1 MRIVSLTAGFD
12 LGGTKLLGVVAD
24 EAGTVVASA
33 RTPTG
38 RTPDAVFS
46 DLTGLLDTLRGSAG
60 EVAALGFGVAGLVD
74 RDGIMRRAPN
84 LVGWDDLAVRARL
97 EGIVGVPVVVDND
110 ANVAA
115 LAELRYGAARG
126 CSEAVVVTLGTGIG
140 GAVIANGAVYRGA
153 HGLAGEFGH
162 MTVDAEGAQCACG
175 AFGHWEAIGSG
186 RALGRLG
193 RQWAARGAAPSV
205 VARAGGDP
213 EAVTGEHVGDSAQAG
228 EPDGVAIVDVFAEAV
243 AIGLGGLVNALDPEL
258 VVIAGGVA
266 ELGDALAVPV
276 REALAGY
283 VVGSQS
289 RPIPPVVMATLGER
303 AGAIGAAALA
313 ADLLAVR
320 PS

>member
-1 MRIVSLTAGFD
+1 
-12 LGGTKLLGVVAD
+12 
-24 EAGTVVASA
+24 
-33 RTPTG
+33 
-38 RTPDAVFS
+38 
-46 DLTGLLDTLRGSAG
+46 
-60 EVAALGFGVAGLVD
+60 
-74 RDGIMRRAPN
+74 
-84 LVGWDDLAVRARL
+84 
-97 EGIVGVPVVVDND
+97 
-110 ANVAA
+110 
-115 LAELRYGAARG
+115 
-126 CSEAVVVTLGTGIG
+126 VVVTLGTGIG

-213 EAVTGEHVGDSAQAG
+213 EAVSGEHVGDSAQAG

-243 AIGLGGLVNALDPEL
+243 AVGLGGLVNALDPEL
-258 VVIAGGVA
+258 VVIAGGLA

-276 REALAGY
+276 REALGGY
-283 VVGSQS
+283 VIGAQS
-289 RPIPPVVMATLGER
+289 RPMPPVVVATLGER

-313 ADLLAVR
+313 GELLAVR
-320 PS
+320 DPAPFRPS